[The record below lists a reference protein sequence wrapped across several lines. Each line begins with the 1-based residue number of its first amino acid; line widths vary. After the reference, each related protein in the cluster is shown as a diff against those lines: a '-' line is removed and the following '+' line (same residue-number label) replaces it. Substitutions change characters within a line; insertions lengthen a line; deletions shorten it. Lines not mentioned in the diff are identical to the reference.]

1 MPISLVLLG
10 LVALLALALAVA
22 GLPGSARRKPGDYP
36 DAAGILDTVEHGE
49 GEGYGAWVEAELI
62 RDGPNGPEIVRRH
75 TVHNLVV
82 NAGKRQ
88 SWRVLCGLN
97 SKTFDQIRIGSGSA
111 APNSAN
117 TNLQT
122 PIANSLNT
130 VDSKTISGRTGEL
143 LISYPSG
150 GGTLTAT
157 VREMVVLNENTSP
170 GGSAL
175 ARALLSPAV
184 VKTTADKLRI
194 RYRWRIT

>member
-1 MPISLVLLG
+1 MPILSLLLVL
-10 LVALLALALAVA
+10 VPALLALGLAIA
-22 GLPGSARRKPGDYP
+22 GLPSRSRRPGAAYP
-36 DAAGILDTVEHGE
+36 DAPSLVTDEVPGDGF
-49 GEGYGAWVEAELI
+49 GGWVEAEVI
-62 RDGPNGPEIVRRH
+62 RDGPRGPEVIRR
-75 TVHNLVV
+75 VISHNLVV

-88 SWRVLCGLN
+88 AWRVLCGLN

-122 PIANSLNT
+122 PIASTLNT

-150 GGTLTAT
+150 GGSITAT
-157 VREMVVLNENTSP
+157 VREMAVLNENTSP

-175 ARALLSPAV
+175 ARALLSPVV

-194 RYRWRIT
+194 RYRFRIT

>member
-1 MPISLVLLG
+1 MPVLSVVLLLG
-10 LVALLALALAVA
+10 AAFVALGIVLAGA
-22 GLPGSARRKPGDYP
+22 PSRPRRPGDPYP
-36 DAAGILDTVEHGE
+36 DSPSIVTDEVPGDGF
-49 GEGYGAWVEAELI
+49 GGWVEAEVI
-62 RDGPNGPEIVRRH
+62 RDGPRGPEVIRR
-75 TVHNLVV
+75 TISHNLVV

-88 SWRVLCGLN
+88 AWRVLCGLN

-122 PIANSLNT
+122 PIANTLNT

-150 GGTLTAT
+150 GGTITAT
-157 VREMVVLNENTSP
+157 VKEMVVLNENTSP

-175 ARALLSPAV
+175 ARALLSPIV
-184 VKTTADKLRI
+184 TKTTADKLRI
-194 RYRWRIT
+194 RYRFRIT